1 MRSVRFAAVL
11 AGLWAGMLLCIGALA
26 APSAFALL
34 ASADAG
40 RLVGRMLSQ
49 EAYASLG
56 LALLLLFIERR
67 STRHA
72 VESGATSVLSTNLV
86 LLMGTLF
93 CTVAGH
99 FAVQPLM
106 AAARA
111 GQGTWSF
118 AALHAVSGGLF
129 VLKAI
134 LVLALAWRFTRA

>member
-118 AALHAVSGGLF
+118 AALHTVSGGLF